1 MKYIKIFLL
10 LNSVMVLHLHAI
22 ELNEV
27 MLDTIKTNPNILSK
41 QSEYRSTYE
50 SLNIAKGDR
59 FLPSIDLKGDI
70 GESTTNYDKPNNE
83 EKSNTNTNLSLTAT
97 ENLFDGF
104 GTKYNIQEKEYALAA
119 AAYAYIATANEQ
131 ALQSAH
137 TYIDVIRNRELML
150 IEQDSL
156 TQHQEIQKN
165 IRIRNNSGVGVISD
179 FHEIES
185 KVNLAHANHLTQKKN
200 YKNSQIILHKVLG
213 RYLDSKTLV
222 TPTINS
228 KMPTTLDKATKFA
241 LKNHPALILQNYNV
255 HKVRSIYKRDQKNL
269 YYPSID
275 LVVSTNLHDGLDND
289 SGYESEY
296 NQASGQV
303 QFNWNLFRG
312 FKDKATK
319 QKNIS
324 LLQAEN
330 EKRNAVK
337 RDIIQE
343 VQLAFTTKD
352 ILEREYGYLLK
363 FESESEKKLDT
374 FHKEFKLGKRS
385 LLELLSAQDDF
396 NFAKQKLV
404 NSRLDLLVAKLTVLK
419 SLGILSDSVAPELKQ
434 SVGIRENGEFD
445 YGFKVQK
452 DSIAT
457 LQEDAVVIP
466 WALETEK
473 KVQQKVVLLEDKN
486 EQQDVKVA
494 LKAPVCKRA
503 KSFKYDREFQTFE
516 LKDSSHIY
524 ALPSKNKIENIA
536 KATRVTGYFD
546 NDGWVRIGG
555 IVKNGSWHKYCEDG
569 YIKASDTKTLK
580 RKKRAL

>member
-10 LNSVMVLHLHAI
+10 FNSMMALHLDAI

-59 FLPSIDLKGDI
+59 FLPSIDLRGDI
-70 GESTTNYDKPNNE
+70 GESTTNYDKPNSDK
-83 EKSNTNTNLSLTAT
+83 KSNTNTNLSLTAT

-104 GTKYNIQEKEYALAA
+104 GTKYNIQEKEYALAIS
-119 AAYAYIATANEQ
+119 AYTYIEVANEQ
-131 ALQSAH
+131 ALQSAR
-137 TYIDVIRNRELML
+137 TYIDVIRNRELMV

-156 TQHQEIQKN
+156 TQHKEIQKN
-165 IRIRNNSGVGVISD
+165 IRIRNKSGVGVISD
-179 FHEIES
+179 LHEIES
-185 KVNLAHANHLTQKKN
+185 KVNLAHSNHLGQKKN
-200 YKNSQIILHKVLG
+200 YKSSQIVLNKVLG
-213 RYLDSKTLV
+213 RYLDPQTLV
-222 TPTINS
+222 TPTIDS
-228 KMPTTLDKATKFA
+228 KTPMTLDEATKFA
-241 LKNHPALILQNYNV
+241 LKNHPGLILQNYNV

-275 LVVSTNLHDGLDND
+275 LVVSTSLHDGLDND

-312 FKDKATK
+312 FKDQATK

-324 LLQAEN
+324 LLQSEN
-330 EKRNAVK
+330 EKRNSIK
-337 RDIIQE
+337 RDVIEE
-343 VQLAFTTKD
+343 VQLAFTAKD
-352 ILEREYGYLLK
+352 ILEKEYSYLLK

-396 NFAKQKLV
+396 NNAKQKLV
-404 NSRLDLLVAKLTVLK
+404 NTKLDLLVSKLTLLK
-419 SLGILSDSVAPELKQ
+419 SLGILSDSVDPELKQ

-445 YGFKVQK
+445 YGVKVQK
-452 DSIAT
+452 DSIAIVH
-457 LQEDAVVIP
+457 DSDVVVP
-466 WALETEK
+466 WALEAEK
-473 KVQQKVVLLEDKN
+473 DIKHAVVVLEDKN
-486 EQQDVKVA
+486 EVQLVRTE

-503 KSFKYDREFQTFE
+503 KSFKYNRKFHTFE
-516 LKDSSHIY
+516 LKDSTHIY
-524 ALPSKNKIENIA
+524 DLPSENKIEHIS
-536 KATRVTGYFD
+536 KSTKITGYFD
-546 NDGWVRIGG
+546 HDGWVRISG
-555 IVKNGSWHKYCEDG
+555 IVKNGSWKRYCEDG
-569 YIKASDTKTLK
+569 YVKVSDTKILK
-580 RKKRAL
+580 RKNKSR

>member
-10 LNSVMVLHLHAI
+10 LNSVMTLHLYAI

-59 FLPSIDLKGDI
+59 FLPSIDLRGDI
-70 GESTTNYDKPNNE
+70 GESTTNYDKPNSDK
-83 EKSNTNTNLSLTAT
+83 KSNTNTNLSLTAT

-104 GTKYNIQEKEYALAA
+104 GTKYNIQEKEYALAIS
-119 AAYAYIATANEQ
+119 AYTYIEVANEQ
-131 ALQSAH
+131 ALQSAR
-137 TYIDVIRNRELML
+137 TYIDVIRNRELMV

-156 TQHQEIQKN
+156 TQHKEIQKN
-165 IRIRNNSGVGVISD
+165 IRIRNKSGVGVISD
-179 FHEIES
+179 LHEIES
-185 KVNLAHANHLTQKKN
+185 KVNLAHSNHLGQKKN
-200 YKNSQIILHKVLG
+200 YKSSQIVLNKVLG
-213 RYLDSKTLV
+213 RYLDPQTLV
-222 TPTINS
+222 TPTIDS
-228 KMPTTLDKATKFA
+228 KTPMTLDEATKFA
-241 LKNHPALILQNYNV
+241 LKNHPGLILQNYNV

-275 LVVSTNLHDGLDND
+275 LVVSTSLHDGLDND

-296 NQASGQV
+296 NQANGQV

-312 FKDKATK
+312 FKDQATK

-330 EKRNAVK
+330 EKRNSIK
-337 RDIIQE
+337 RDVIEE
-343 VQLAFTTKD
+343 VQLAFTAKD
-352 ILEREYGYLLK
+352 ILAKEYSYLLK

-396 NFAKQKLV
+396 NNAKQKLV
-404 NSRLDLLVAKLTVLK
+404 NTKLDLLVSKLTLLK
-419 SLGILSDSVAPELKQ
+419 SLGILSDSVDPELKQ

-445 YGFKVQK
+445 YGVKVQK
-452 DSIAT
+452 DSIAIVH
-457 LQEDAVVIP
+457 DSDVVVP
-466 WALETEK
+466 WALEAEK
-473 KVQQKVVLLEDKN
+473 DIKHAVVVLEDKN
-486 EQQDVKVA
+486 EVQLVRTE

-503 KSFKYDREFQTFE
+503 KSFKYNRKFHTFE
-516 LKDSSHIY
+516 LKDSTHIY
-524 ALPSKNKIENIA
+524 ALPSENKIENIS
-536 KATRVTGYFD
+536 KSTKVTGYFD
-546 NDGWVRIGG
+546 HDGWVRISG
-555 IVKNGSWHKYCEDG
+555 IVKNGSWKRYCEDG
-569 YIKASDTKTLK
+569 YVKVSDTKILK
-580 RKKRAL
+580 RKNKSR